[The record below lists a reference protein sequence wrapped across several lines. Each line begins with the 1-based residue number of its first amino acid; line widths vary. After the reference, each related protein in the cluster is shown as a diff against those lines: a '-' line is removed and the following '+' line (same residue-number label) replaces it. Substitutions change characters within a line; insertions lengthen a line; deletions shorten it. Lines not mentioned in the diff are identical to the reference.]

1 MINTATP
8 LAQVSRRTPVFIR
21 DTADQVF
28 GEREFLPLQTFLQK
42 VGLDRKTVL
51 AMIAE
56 GLLDVYEYCP
66 GVYRKMM
73 VSKVSFIRF
82 LKATSLRE
90 IR

>member
-1 MINTATP
+1 MIRTATP
-8 LAQVSRRTPVFIR
+8 LEQVSKRTPAFIR
-21 DTADQVF
+21 ETADQLF
-28 GEREFLPLQTFLQK
+28 GDREFLPLQTFLKK

-56 GLLDVYEYCP
+56 GLLDVYEYRP
-66 GVYRKMM
+66 TTYRKLL

>member
-8 LAQVSRRTPVFIR
+8 LEQVSRRTPVFIR

-51 AMIAE
+51 AMITE

>member
-1 MINTATP
+1 M
-8 LAQVSRRTPVFIR
+8 FIR

-66 GVYRKMM
+66 GVYCKMM